1 MRSLVVDIGSSNV
14 KVYLAELHA
23 DKALEMKEA
32 DRFATDRSFFLG
44 HLSTDIFA
52 IYDRI
57 CRVVMSLAKQG
68 ISIDSIGI
76 DSWCSDFGI
85 LDLDSGSI
93 SMPVF
98 YRDSRT
104 DGALEIVEAVMDY
117 EEIYRRT
124 GQRKL
129 KDSTLC
135 QLLAYM
141 EEYPQGLW
149 GSKKLLF
156 LGDMLMYLF
165 TGVACSEL
173 SVASYSQLYDMQ
185 SGGWDRLMLAR
196 FGIPEEVMPPVVQ
209 PGTRVG
215 AIREDLARYLGIGR
229 VSAVMPAVHDTA
241 SAGAAV
247 PAEAGRAWAFLAT
260 GSWFLMSMELD
271 APADAEKSYRY
282 QLSNTGMG
290 FGKVLLKKNI
300 TAMWLVQECRKRWK
314 ERGLAYEYGELK
326 EMACR
331 AEPFQGMI
339 DTEYEGFRNPEDM
352 VREICSYLKD
362 TGQEPPGED
371 DAGQIVRIIYESIAL
386 QSAEALH
393 MLEDAA
399 GRETEVLYVLG
410 GANRIEL
417 LNQLLADATG
427 LAVKTG
433 PTEASAVGNALL
445 QAYGAGMVGSLEE
458 MRSVAAGIC
467 RIEEYQPRDT
477 GRWKKRREAYETF
490 KAEAG
495 PRVLPGGRRERSKRG
510 GERRIEL

>member
-14 KVYLAELHA
+14 KVYLAEMQA
-23 DKALEMKEA
+23 DKVLYMKEA
-32 DRFATDRSFFLG
+32 DRFATERSFYLG

-68 ISIDSIGI
+68 VSIDSIGI

-98 YRDSRT
+98 YRDGRT
-104 DGALEIVEAVMDY
+104 AGSLEKVEAVMGY

-173 SVASYSQLYDMQ
+173 SVASYSQLYNMQ
-185 SGGWDRLMLAR
+185 KGEWDFHMLAR
-196 FGIPEEVMPPVVQ
+196 YGIPEEIMPPVVP

-215 AIREDLARYLGIGR
+215 TIRKDLARYLGIGR

-241 SAGAAV
+241 SAGTAV
-247 PAEAGRAWAFLAT
+247 PAEAGKTWAFLAT

-271 APADAEKSYRY
+271 APADAGKSYEY
-282 QLSNTGMG
+282 QLSNTGMA

-314 ERGLAYEYGELK
+314 ERGLNYEYGELK

-331 AEPFQGMI
+331 AEPFRGMI
-339 DTEYEGFRNPEDM
+339 DTEYEGFCNPEDM
-352 VREICSYLKD
+352 VQEICLYLKD
-362 TGQEPPGED
+362 TGQEAPGEE

-386 QSAEALH
+386 RSAEALD

-399 GRETEVLYVLG
+399 GRKIEVLYVIG

-417 LNQLLADATG
+417 LNQFLADATG

-433 PTEASAVGNALL
+433 PSEASAVGNALL
-445 QAYGAGMVGSLEE
+445 QAYGTGMVASQQEL
-458 MRSVAAGIC
+458 RSVSQAMC
-467 RIEEYQPRDT
+467 QIEEYQPRDA
-477 GRWKKRREAYETF
+477 GQWKKRRREYEKF
-490 KAEAG
+490 KADTDNRAIYG
-495 PRVLPGGRRERSKRG
+495 DRKDWCKS
-510 GERRIEL
+510 

>member
-14 KVYLAELHA
+14 KIYLAKMHA
-23 DKALEMKEA
+23 GKALEMKEA
-32 DRFATDRSFFLG
+32 DRFPTERSFFLG

-57 CRVVMSLAKQG
+57 CRVISSLAKQG

-104 DGALEIVEAVMDY
+104 MGAVEKVEAVMGY
-117 EEIYRRT
+117 EEICRRT

-129 KDSTLC
+129 RDSTLC

-173 SVASYSQLYDMQ
+173 SVASYSQLFNMQ
-185 SGGWDRLMLAR
+185 RGEWDRHMLAR
-196 FGIPEEVMPPVVQ
+196 YGIPEEIMPPVVQ

-215 AIREDLARYLGIGR
+215 TVREDLARYLGIGR
-229 VSAVMPAVHDTA
+229 ISAVMPAVHDTA

-247 PAEAGRAWAFLAT
+247 PAEEGRTWAFLAT

-271 APADAEKSYRY
+271 APADAGKSYRY
-282 QLSNTGMG
+282 QLSNTKMA

-314 ERGLAYEYGELK
+314 EMGLNYEYGELK

-331 AEPFQGMI
+331 AEPFRGMI
-339 DTEYEGFRNPEDM
+339 DTEYEGFRCPEDM
-352 VREICSYLKD
+352 VHEICSYLKE
-362 TGQEPPGED
+362 TGQEPPEEE

-386 QSAEALH
+386 QSAAALE

-399 GRETEVLYVLG
+399 GRKTEVLYVIG

-417 LNQLLADATG
+417 LNQLLADVTG
-427 LAVKTG
+427 LTVKTG
-433 PTEASAVGNALL
+433 PAEASAVGNALL
-445 QAYGAGMVGSLEE
+445 QAYGMGMVGSLGE
-458 MRSVAAGIC
+458 MRSVSEYMC
-467 RIEEYQPRDT
+467 RAEEYRPKDT
-477 GRWKKRREAYETF
+477 GRWKKRREEYGRF
-490 KAEAG
+490 KADAEI
-495 PRVLPGGRRERSKRG
+495 RVRYGGRGDRCKS
-510 GERRIEL
+510 